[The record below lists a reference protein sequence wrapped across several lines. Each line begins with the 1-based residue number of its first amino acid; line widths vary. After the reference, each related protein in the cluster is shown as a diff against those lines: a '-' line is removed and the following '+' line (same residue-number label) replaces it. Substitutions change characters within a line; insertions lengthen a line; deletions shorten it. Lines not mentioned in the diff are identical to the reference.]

1 MNKVLLPK
9 KIDELWDVMDE
20 HPGALLFAGGTD
32 LFVHLR
38 ALNRR
43 PEILVGLA
51 DVEELRCVEEN
62 GNSVFIGASVT
73 HTRLL
78 SEEIIPRNFPV
89 LANALKSLGSPP
101 VRNMGTLGGN
111 ICTAS
116 PAGDTLP
123 PLYVLDA
130 EVELKR
136 RDGSRRVPIGRF
148 ILGPGKTAIGEGE
161 ILSGV
166 WLQTGRPWG
175 ISHFEKVGQRKALA
189 ISIASMA
196 ALMDTTGGGIIE
208 KVRLAWGS
216 VGPTVVTCAGVEAA
230 LIGRPLSPETLSRA
244 MPLIEEAVSPI
255 DDVRASAA
263 YRRALAGRLIL
274 RLARYGT
281 GGEGRGH
288 SL

>member
-1 MNKVLLPK
+1 MNQILLPK
-9 KIDELWDVMDE
+9 RIEEIWDIMDE
-20 HPGALLFAGGTD
+20 HPGALLFGGGTD

-38 ALNRR
+38 ALNQR
-43 PEILVGLA
+43 PRVLVGLA
-51 DVEELRCVEEN
+51 GVEELQYVGEK
-62 GNSVFIGASVT
+62 GNSVFIGSSVT

-78 SEEIIPRNFPV
+78 AEGLILKNFPV
-89 LANALKSLGSPP
+89 LADALRSLGSPP

-116 PAGDTLP
+116 PAGDSLP

-130 EVELKR
+130 EVELRR
-136 RDGSRRVPIGRF
+136 RDGSRRVPISQF
-148 ILGPGKTAIGEGE
+148 ILGPGKTAISDGE
-161 ILSGV
+161 LLAGV
-166 WLQTGRPWG
+166 WLKTGHPRR

-196 ALMDTTGGGIIE
+196 ALVDTTDQGIIE
-208 KVRLAWGS
+208 RARLAWGS
-216 VGPTVVTCAGVEAA
+216 VGPTVVTSTTVEAA
-230 LIGRPLSPETLSRA
+230 LIGCPLSPEALSRA

-274 RLARYGT
+274 RLGRYGT
-281 GGEGRGH
+281 GGEGPEQ